1 VAKILRRSAAKNI
14 PLRGLGLTLSARPG
28 ARLKCMKLLMVFLL
42 LFQNTKPQV
51 GVADLEQKIHQLV
64 NFERKVV
71 ERTALEWDDQLAKL
85 AQAHSE
91 DMAKRK
97 YFKHVTPEGLTPM
110 KRAEAA
116 GYNTC
121 QLMGENIYQNNLYS
135 RVITE
140 KKRTT
145 YDWNSID
152 QIASTTVKNWM
163 QSEGHRQNL
172 LEKNYTKE
180 GIGVAIDEAD
190 EGKVYITQVVCG
202 TAVPTEAQTQR

>member
-1 VAKILRRSAAKNI
+1 
-14 PLRGLGLTLSARPG
+14 
-28 ARLKCMKLLMVFLL
+28 MKLLMVFLL
-42 LFQNTKPQV
+42 LFQTPKPQV

-116 GYNTC
+116 GYNAC

-202 TAVPTEAQTQR
+202 TAAPTEAQTQR

>member
-1 VAKILRRSAAKNI
+1 
-14 PLRGLGLTLSARPG
+14 
-28 ARLKCMKLLMVFLL
+28 MKLVMVFLL
-42 LFQNTKPQV
+42 LFQNAKPQIS
-51 GVADLEQKIHQLV
+51 VADLEQKIHQLV

-71 ERTALEWDDQLAKL
+71 ERTPLEWDDQLAML
-85 AQAHSE
+85 ARAHSE

-110 KRAEAA
+110 KRAEVA
-116 GYNTC
+116 GYHAC

-145 YDWNSID
+145 YDWNSMD
-152 QIASTTVKNWM
+152 QIASTTLKGWM
-163 QSEGHRQNL
+163 QSEGHRQNI
-172 LEKNYTKE
+172 LEKNYTRE

-190 EGKVYITQVVCG
+190 DGKVYITQVVCG
-202 TAVPTEAQTQR
+202 TEAQTQR

>member
-1 VAKILRRSAAKNI
+1 
-14 PLRGLGLTLSARPG
+14 
-28 ARLKCMKLLMVFLL
+28 MVFLL
-42 LFQNTKPQV
+42 LFQNPKPQIT
-51 GVADLEQKIHQLV
+51 VADLEQKIHQLV
-64 NFERKVV
+64 NFERKVA
-71 ERTALEWDDQLAKL
+71 EHAPFEWDDHLAML
-85 AQAHSE
+85 ARAHSE

-116 GYNTC
+116 GYQAC

-145 YDWNSID
+145 YDWNTMD
-152 QIASTTVKNWM
+152 QIASTTLKGWM
-163 QSEGHRQNL
+163 QSDGHRQNI
-172 LEKNYTKE
+172 LEKNYTRQ

-190 EGKVYITQVVCG
+190 DGKVYITQVVCG
-202 TAVPTEAQTQR
+202 TEAQTQR